1 MMLQRLTFVANSLQN
16 NENIVDSLNW
26 KKMQSQIQTLISKQ
40 QMVNDLLITAKVLAL
55 ERIHQDVELKE
66 AWTSIGSL
74 LNGVKLDTCLG
85 TDILKH
91 LKTILWYY
99 KESQK
104 NVNLET
110 AKYWFEYLQRLET
123 IYQKQDEICIELKLL
138 EDKAS
143 NIFPLDEYDLL
154 APFWIPIATL
164 LQQCM

>member
-1 MMLQRLTFVANSLQN
+1 
-16 NENIVDSLNW
+16 
-26 KKMQSQIQTLISKQ
+26 
-40 QMVNDLLITAKVLAL
+40 
-55 ERIHQDVELKE
+55 
-66 AWTSIGSL
+66 

-85 TDILKH
+85 TDILKY

-143 NIFPLDEYDLL
+143 NIFP
-154 APFWIPIATL
+154 PR
-164 LQQCM
+164 